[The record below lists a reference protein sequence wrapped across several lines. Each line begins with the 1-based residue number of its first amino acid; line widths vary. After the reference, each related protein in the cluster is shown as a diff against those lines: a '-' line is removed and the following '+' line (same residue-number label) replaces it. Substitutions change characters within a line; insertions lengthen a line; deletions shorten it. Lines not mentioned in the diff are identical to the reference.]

1 MHEAK
6 RRRVPAMAP
15 EDRRA
20 ALVEACV
27 PLLYEHG
34 LEISTKQIAGAA
46 GVAEGTIFG
55 VFENKNALLVAALVR
70 ALDPQQTLDA
80 LAAIDR
86 SLPLRDRLIITAELI
101 QRRFTENARL
111 IGAARTLAMAPEN
124 HENAAANMM
133 RARTLLEAA
142 ITDVIAPDA
151 ESLRRSPQFTARLL
165 LLFAGA
171 NTYGPF
177 ADPENFNAAELVS
190 LLLDGLQVVERPD
203 GLVLPRIGSWDDNEN
218 GDG

>member
-1 MHEAK
+1 VHEAK
-6 RRRVPAMAP
+6 RRRVPAMPP

-34 LEISTKQIAGAA
+34 LDISTKQIAGAA

-55 VFENKNALLVAALVR
+55 VFENKNALLIAALVR

-86 SLPLRDRLIITAELI
+86 SLPLRERLTIAADLI
-101 QRRFTENARL
+101 QRRFSENARL
-111 IGAARTLAMAPEN
+111 VGAARTLSMAAGN
-124 HENAAANMM
+124 HEEAAANM
-133 RARTLLEAA
+133 ARSRKMLEAA
-142 ITDVIAPDA
+142 ITEVIEPDA
-151 ESLRRSPQFTARLL
+151 VALRRSPQATARLL

-190 LLLDGLQVVERPD
+190 LLLDGLLVVEHSS
-203 GLVLPRIGSWDDNEN
+203 GLVLPRIGAWDDNEN
-218 GDG
+218 GDE